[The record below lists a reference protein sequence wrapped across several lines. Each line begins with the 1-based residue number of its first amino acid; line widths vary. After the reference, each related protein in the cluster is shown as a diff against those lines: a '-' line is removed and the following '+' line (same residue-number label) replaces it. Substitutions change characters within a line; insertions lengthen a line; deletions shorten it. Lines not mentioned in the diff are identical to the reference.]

1 MLLVLDVGNT
11 NIKMGI
17 YNGKK
22 LEFQA
27 RLSTDRF
34 KTEDEYAVE
43 FYSIFRVYH
52 VPVKEIDGVIIGSVV
67 PQITGHLRNAL
78 RTLTGVAPVLVG
90 PGVKTGLNIKINNP
104 ATMGADLVASGVAAA
119 ELYPC
124 PCIIFT
130 LGTATTI
137 SVIDGD
143 KAFAGGCIMPGVSIS
158 LNALTAKSA
167 LLSAIGLEAPERVI
181 GKNTEDCMKS
191 GVVLGTAAM
200 LDGMCQRIE
209 EELGSRCSTV
219 ATGGLSNVII
229 PSCKRKIDLRDDLIL
244 EGLRIIYSRN
254 SI

>member
-1 MLLVLDVGNT
+1 M
-11 NIKMGI
+11 
-17 YNGKK
+17 
-22 LEFQA
+22 EF
-27 RLSTDRF
+27 D
-34 KTEDEYAVE
+34 
-43 FYSIFRVYH
+43 SIFRVYN

-78 RTLTGVAPVLVG
+78 RTLTGVGPVLVG

-119 ELYPC
+119 KLYPC

-137 SVIDGD
+137 SVIDAD

-181 GKNTEDCMKS
+181 GKIP
-191 GVVLGTAAM
+191 
-200 LDGMCQRIE
+200 R
-209 EELGSRCSTV
+209 TV
-219 ATGGLSNVII
+219 
-229 PSCKRKIDLRDDLIL
+229 
-244 EGLRIIYSRN
+244 
-254 SI
+254 